1 MTVTLTH
8 LELAATVAAA
18 VALAATDAAA
28 LSRLAVTV
36 VAKRLGVKPRDI
48 YRFDAATS
56 GDAEPEGGRN
66 D

>member
-1 MTVTLTH
+1 MTVTLTYA
-8 LELAATVAAA
+8 ELAATIAAA

-36 VAKRLGVKPRDI
+36 VAKRLGVKPREI

-56 GDAEPEGGRN
+56 GEESPDDGRN

>member
-1 MTVTLTH
+1 MTVTLTYA
-8 LELAATVAAA
+8 ELAATIAAA

-28 LSRLAVTV
+28 LSRLAITV

-56 GDAEPEGGRN
+56 GEADSDTRRN